1 MSVLKLGLK
10 KMSIIEEAIDLDEDE
25 EIEIIETVRKFLTG
39 SITACY

>member
-10 KMSIIEEAIDLDEDE
+10 KMSIIEETIDLDEDE

-39 SITACY
+39 SIAACY